1 MSNERS
7 GGCLC
12 GKVTFRVTGPLRDV
26 IACHCGQCRKQ
37 SGHYYAATN
46 ARQADVEIND
56 EGSLRWYRASD
67 FARRGFCGECGSAL
81 FWKRDDAD
89 DISILA
95 GSFDQ
100 PSDLKLVSHI
110 FVADKGD
117 YYKINDGLPQ
127 YPGSSST

>member
-1 MSNERS
+1 MSNERV

-12 GKVTFRVTGPLRDV
+12 GKVTFRITGALRDV

-37 SGHYYAATN
+37 TGHYYAATN
-46 ARQADVEIND
+46 AQQADVEISD
-56 EGSLRWYRASD
+56 GGSLRWYRASD

-117 YYKINDGLPQ
+117 YYEIKDGLPQ
-127 YPGSSST
+127 YPGSSSA